1 MDGLQSFAELRARL
15 ALPVVV
21 APMFLV
27 SGPDLV
33 LAACRSGVIGSFPA
47 PNARTIEIL
56 DDWMGRITRELA
68 SAQLVAPGAGVAPW
82 AQNLVMHSTYDRL
95 HAELDLV
102 ARHRPA
108 IVITALGS
116 PRAALEIVH
125 GYGGLVIADVNSVEH
140 ARKAAAA
147 GVDGLAMVCAG
158 AGGHTGRMSA
168 FAFVPAVR
176 EFFDGIVI
184 VAGGISDGRA
194 IRAAELLGADLV
206 YMGTRF
212 IAAEESLAVPE
223 YKRMV
228 VEASCEDLIL
238 SSSFSGADAY
248 YLRQSIERAG
258 YDPASLQPKPGM
270 DLAGSQ
276 ARIKAWKDVWSAGQ
290 GVGLVHAIEPA
301 AAIVATLRREYAAA
315 AGDRGP

>member
-1 MDGLQSFAELRARL
+1 MDSLQPFAGIRARL
-15 ALPVVV
+15 ALPAVV

-47 PNARTIEIL
+47 PNARSIEIL
-56 DDWMGRITRELA
+56 DEWMGRIAGDLA
-68 SAQLVAPGAGVAPW
+68 SAQRVGPGAGVAPW

-95 HAELDLV
+95 RAELDLV
-102 ARHRPA
+102 ARHRPP

-116 PRAALEIVH
+116 PRAALEVVH

-140 ARKAAAA
+140 ARKAAAT
-147 GVDGLAMVCAG
+147 GVDGLALVCAG

-168 FAFVPAVR
+168 FAFIPAVR

-184 VAGGISDGRA
+184 VAGGISDGRG

-212 IAAEESLAVPE
+212 IAAEESLASPE

-228 VEASCEDLIL
+228 VAATSEDLVL
-238 SSSFSGADAY
+238 SNSFSGADAY

-258 YDPASLQPKPGM
+258 YDPQSLQPRPGM

-301 AAIVATLRREYAAA
+301 AAIVARLRREYMAADS
-315 AGDRGP
+315 GGHP